1 MLFFTYWLLRTR
13 RGKLEGIFMTVV
25 MYPLQQ
31 HGQRGQRVDT
41 RGPER
46 RSCLAD
52 VEIKYRRHTD
62 PNGGYDQNE
71 ATKLL

>member
-1 MLFFTYWLLRTR
+1 
-13 RGKLEGIFMTVV
+13 MTVV